1 MPFEQIKLA
10 YAFDALEPHVDAK
23 TMEIHYTKHHATYLK
38 NLNTTIEKHPELFE
52 KSLGALLSDLDKVP
66 EDIRMA
72 VRNNGG
78 GVFNHNFYFEGMGL
92 KGGAPKG
99 KLAEAI
105 NKAFGSFEVFK
116 QDMEKAGLGRFGSGF
131 AWLSQKKDGS
141 LVITSTPNQDTP
153 LAEGLKPL
161 FTVDVWEHAYYLNYQ
176 NRRADY
182 LSAFWNVVDWD
193 VVEKRFLN
201 S

>member
-1 MPFEQIKLA
+1 M
-10 YAFDALEPHVDAK
+10 
-23 TMEIHYTKHHATYLK
+23 
-38 NLNTTIEKHPELFE
+38 
-52 KSLGALLSDLDKVP
+52 SDLEKVP
-66 EDIRMA
+66 EDIRTA

-78 GVFNHNFYFEGMGL
+78 GVFNHNFYFEGMGP

-105 NKAFGSFEVFK
+105 NKTFGSFDAFK
-116 QDMEKAGLGRFGSGF
+116 QEMEKAGLGRFGSGF

-201 S
+201 PRSSKTEDT

>member
-1 MPFEQIKLA
+1 MAFEQIKLN
-10 YAFDALEPHVDAK
+10 YAFNALEPHIDAK

-38 NLNTTIEKHPELFE
+38 NLNTSVEKHPELFQ
-52 KSLGALLSDLDKVP
+52 KSLETVLSDLEKVP

-78 GVFNHNFYFEGMGL
+78 GVFNHNFYFGEL
-92 KGGAPKG
+92 GAKSGEPKG

-105 NKAFGSFEVFK
+105 NKTFGTFESFKSE
-116 QDMEKAGLGRFGSGF
+116 MEKAGLGRFGSGF
-131 AWLSQKKDGS
+131 AWLCQKKDNS
-141 LVITSTPNQDTP
+141 LVIMSTPNQDTP

-161 FTVDVWEHAYYLNYQ
+161 FNIDVWEHAYYLNYQ

-182 LSAFWNVVDWD
+182 LTAFWNVVDWE
-193 VVEKRFLN
+193 VVEKRFQ
-201 S
+201 